1 MLKEP
6 ARSPEGYEISVAT
19 NHLGHFLLM
28 NLLLPDLR
36 RATLRPPRQTPKDA
50 TRLDRST
57 SHGSV
62 NPSKIA
68 FCNSGA
74 GHSRTQG

>member
-62 NPSKIA
+62 
-68 FCNSGA
+68 
-74 GHSRTQG
+74 TQAR

>member
-1 MLKEP
+1 MCNADVYPPLLKEP

-19 NHLGHFLLM
+19 NHFGHFLLM

-36 RATLRPPRQTPKDA
+36 RATLRPPRQTLKDA

-57 SHGSV
+57 SHGRV
-62 NPSKIA
+62 
-68 FCNSGA
+68 
-74 GHSRTQG
+74 TQAR

>member
-36 RATLRPPRQTPKDA
+36 RATLRPPRQTLKDA

-57 SHGSV
+57 SHGRV
-62 NPSKIA
+62 
-68 FCNSGA
+68 
-74 GHSRTQG
+74 TQAR